1 MRSLNLV
8 PAALLLTACAMDM
21 SNRDSPTYQAGYADG
36 CSTAM
41 AESSSVPMPPKRNNA
56 AFAADK
62 DYRAG
67 WAAGHADCRLPSG
80 PPRL

>member
-1 MRSLNLV
+1 MRFLKLAL
-8 PAALLLTACAMDM
+8 AALVLSACAMDM
-21 SNRDSPTYQAGYADG
+21 SNKDSPTYQAGYADG

-41 AESSSVPMPPKRNNA
+41 AESSSVPMPAKRNNA
-56 AFAADK
+56 VFAADK

>member
-1 MRSLNLV
+1 MRFLQLAAVLLV
-8 PAALLLTACAMDM
+8 SACTMTM

-36 CSTAM
+36 CGTAM
-41 AESSSVPMPPKRNNA
+41 AESSSVPMPAKRNNA
-56 AFAADK
+56 LFDADK

-67 WAAGHADCRLPSG
+67 WAAGHADCRPLSG